1 MRNWNSVKLFGAF
14 VTLLLFSLSLSS
26 SSLSFVLSL
35 SSFLPGRFLLKIDVF
50 SRLILILISLS
61 DGAFF
66 LHSSFAFSLY
76 FYLFSFFI
84 YFGPWFFYF
93 FFSTKIYINRDRF
106 LLKLAN
112 SLTNFLYMSFFS
124 ANSFFFFLV

>member
-1 MRNWNSVKLFGAF
+1 MKFCETIWCFCNIVIIFIIIVLVVIVISI
-14 VTLLLFSLSLSS
+14 VTLILSTWKKISIENRR
-26 SSLSFVLSL
+26 FFKINFNFDFFIWRCFF
-35 SSFLPGRFLLKIDVF
+35 SSFKFCVLIVFL
-50 SRLILILISLS
+50 S
-61 DGAFF
+61 
-66 LHSSFAFSLY
+66 
-76 FYLFSFFI
+76 FSFFI